1 MYNVLVYSKNKGFI
15 CIFPPNNFISVN
27 VSLLSNL
34 YPVVVDNV
42 VVVVVDSV
50 VVATVA
56 TKVAVVFKP
65 EILATNGLFLLSS
78 IITDFQIIP

>member
-1 MYNVLVYSKNKGFI
+1 
-15 CIFPPNNFISVN
+15 
-27 VSLLSNL
+27 
-34 YPVVVDNV
+34 VVVDKV

-78 IITDFQIIP
+78 IKKAFHALVENYQK

>member
-1 MYNVLVYSKNKGFI
+1 MAFS
-15 CIFPPNNFISVN
+15 FPPSDFIYVN
-27 VSLLSNL
+27 VSLLSKR
-34 YPVVVDNV
+34 YPVVVDKV

-65 EILATNGLFLLSS
+65 EILATNNWLFLL
-78 IITDFQIIP
+78 